1 MENEKFQ
8 FMIKEYEMLYSKF
21 EMHYAAVEKTIGLFF
36 LIVAAIVSANGFLI
50 SEINS
55 FSIFSLSEFQMAC
68 AAFIFAT
75 GSIAV
80 LKVIEHRLLI
90 ITYVKTLNQNRKWFD
105 QHVMN
110 EDLEKYSIFGLSYKT
125 PKYYKKYRHFY
136 WEVLGISLLNSTFI
150 ALFLVNSGKNFNWV
164 SSHYE
169 IINWTLFIGVSAVFS
184 CLPIIYYKKRATKEV

>member
-1 MENEKFQ
+1 
-8 FMIKEYEMLYSKF
+8 MLYSKF

-110 EDLEKYSIFGLSYKT
+110 ENLEKYSIFGLSYKT